1 MALGARATRSSFRGR
16 PPARAPVDAAA
27 SDPPPLAAM
36 LSLHQVEKR
45 AGGRLLYEGVSLRIA
60 RGERWGLVGPNGSGK
75 TTLLRILTGEEEV
88 DAGRVARRRDLTL
101 GYLRQ
106 EAVGAADETPLLVHT
121 TGSRGEV
128 AEVEAA
134 LAEVEARLAGGGS
147 REELAAWAE
156 EQGRLFERFQA
167 LGGFDLEAR
176 AEAILHGL
184 GFRQADLPRP
194 IRTLSGGWRMRAEL
208 ARLLLAAPD
217 LLLLDE
223 PTNHL
228 DLASVEWLE
237 GYLKGFPGAILLIS
251 HDRTFL
257 NHLVTKVASVEGGTV
272 VTYRGNY
279 DAFEHQQA
287 ERRALQAQA
296 AANQERQIRDTERFI
311 ARFRSQANK
320 ARQVQSRI
328 KQLARMERIEVE
340 QEGAAVHIRFPQPPR
355 AGRVV
360 VELDGVDKG
369 YGETAVYRD
378 LSLTLQ
384 RGERIALAGPNGAGK
399 STLLKLLAGVE
410 LPDRGEVRLGS
421 NVRRAYFSQHSAD
434 TLHDERTLLEEVRAV
449 AHDRTT
455 TELRALLGRFLFPGD
470 AVEKRVGVLSGGER
484 SRLALARLLVHP
496 PNLLL
501 LDEPTNHLDMAAREA
516 LAAALEE
523 YTGTVVLITHD
534 RHLLQQV
541 AREIL
546 VVERDPEGHEPATV
560 TLFPGDYA
568 AYQRGRVE
576 AARSP
581 ARPKGTKPSGRRRN
595 REAQRRAKAEV
606 NRLKREVGELEQAL
620 EAVMEEQSAL
630 TERLADPD
638 LYHNDAT
645 LFDETVR
652 RHQEVERHSA
662 ELTERWEARLAAL
675 EAAEATLAETGG
687 AMG

>member
-1 MALGARATRSSFRGR
+1 
-16 PPARAPVDAAA
+16 
-27 SDPPPLAAM
+27 M

-45 AGGRLLYEGVSLRIA
+45 AGGRLLYEGVTLRIA
-60 RGERWGLVGPNGSGK
+60 QGERWGLVGANGSGK
-75 TTLLRILTGEEEV
+75 TTLFRLLAGEEEV

-128 AEVEAA
+128 ATVEAA
-134 LAEVEARLAGGGS
+134 LAAVEARLAHGGT
-147 REELAAWAE
+147 REELGAWAA
-156 EQGRLFERFQA
+156 EQGELFERFQA

-184 GFRQADLPRP
+184 GFRHADFVRP
-194 IRTLSGGWRMRAEL
+194 IRAFSGGWRMRAEL

-251 HDRTFL
+251 HDRAFL
-257 NHLVTKVASVEGGTV
+257 NHLVTKVASVEGGAV

-279 DAFEHQQA
+279 DAFERQQQ
-287 ERRALQAQA
+287 ERQALKAQA

-320 ARQVQSRI
+320 ARQVQSRV

-340 QEGAAVHIRFPQPPR
+340 KGSASVHIRFPQPPR
-355 AGRVV
+355 SGRVV
-360 VELDGVDKG
+360 VEVEGVDKG
-369 YGETAVYRD
+369 YGDTAVYRD
-378 LSLTLQ
+378 LALTLE
-384 RGERIALAGPNGAGK
+384 RGQRIALAGPNGAGK
-399 STLLKLLAGVE
+399 STLMKLLAGVE
-410 LPDRGEVRLGS
+410 LPDRGTVTLGTG
-421 NVRRAYFSQHSAD
+421 VKRAYFSQHSAD
-434 TLHDERTLLEEVRAV
+434 TLHPERTLLEEVRAV
-449 AHDRTT
+449 AQDRTV
-455 TELRALLGRFLFPGD
+455 TELRALLGRFLFPGN
-470 AVEKRVGVLSGGER
+470 AVDKRVAVLSGGER
-484 SRLALARLLVHP
+484 SRLALARLLVQP

-516 LAAALEE
+516 LAAALAE

-534 RHLLQQV
+534 RHLLQRV
-541 AREIL
+541 AKEIL
-546 VVERDPEGHEPATV
+546 VVERDPDRDDPATV

-568 AYQRGRVE
+568 AYNRARAE
-576 AARSP
+576 AAP
-581 ARPKGTKPSGRRRN
+581 AAAPNRPVKKRPRRR
-595 REAQRRAKAEV
+595 REDQRKAKAEV
-606 NRLKREVGELEQAL
+606 NRLKREVDELEQEL
-620 EAVMEEQSAL
+620 EVVMAEQGEL
-630 TERLADPD
+630 DERLADPD
-638 LYHNDAT
+638 LYNNDPT
-645 LFDETVR
+645 LFDETIR
-652 RHQEVERHSA
+652 RHQEVERRA
-662 ELTERWEARLAAL
+662 ARLTERWEERLAAL
-675 EAAEATLAETGG
+675 EMAQEALAEKDG